1 MVKKIFKFAIK
12 NRVIQRFGIKIN
24 KSINSCLM
32 KILAFQY
39 KTLRVMEACGGGVKL
54 LCTKIMILMFII
66 CGLVLVIFGGQNN
79 RFLVLIV

>member
-39 KTLRVMEACGGGVKL
+39 KTLRVMEACGGVKL

>member
-39 KTLRVMEACGGGVKL
+39 KTLRVMEACGGG
-54 LCTKIMILMFII
+54 
-66 CGLVLVIFGGQNN
+66 
-79 RFLVLIV
+79 